1 MLLRRRT
8 VISSLVTAAVL
19 PALARAETSPETQV
33 PATADV
39 VPPAAAPVAAPV
51 PAAPVPAAAAT
62 APAAPAALPTWRRFA
77 VPVAFNDPRPKIA
90 VVIDDLG
97 VMHAHTQTAINL
109 PGPLTLAWFPFAQ
122 DLPQQVQAGAAR
134 GHEAMLHMPMQAGSD
149 TIALAWTGPDPLRID
164 LPMSVN
170 LDRLR
175 TAFSA
180 VPQIVGLNNHMGSV
194 ATRDPALMSLVA
206 EETLSRTMLFLDSLV
221 IPHSAGLRCAQEVGV
236 PSAARDVFIDNTAN
250 YWEIRQQLATT
261 EAIARRIGYAIAIG
275 HPRPHTLEALAE
287 WLPTLTEKGFVLWP
301 VSATVALRNHI
312 NLAAAA

>member
-8 VISSLVTAAVL
+8 VLSSLVSAAVL
-19 PALARAETSPETQV
+19 PALARAETSPEITV

-39 VPPAAAPVAAPV
+39 VPGPVAAPAVV
-51 PAAPVPAAAAT
+51 PAPVSAAT
-62 APAAPAALPTWRRFA
+62 VPAAPAALPVWRRFA

-90 VVIDDLG
+90 IVIDDLG
-97 VMHAHTQTAINL
+97 VMHAHTQAALNL
-109 PGPLTLAWFPFAQ
+109 PGPLTLAWFPFAP
-122 DLPQQVQAGAAR
+122 DLQGQVEEGAAR

-149 TIALAWTGPDPLRID
+149 SLALAWTGPDPLRVD

-175 TAFSA
+175 TALSA

-194 ATRDPALMSLVA
+194 ATRDPALMSMVA
-206 EETLSRTMLFLDSLV
+206 EETSSRTMLFLDSLV
-221 IPHSAGLRCAQEVGV
+221 IPHSAGLRCAQAVGV
-236 PSAARDVFIDNTAN
+236 PSAGRDVFIDNTAN
-250 YWEIRQQLATT
+250 TWEIHQQLATT

-287 WLPTLTEKGFVLWP
+287 WLPTLPEKGFVLWP
-301 VSATVALRNHI
+301 ISATIALRNHI
-312 NLAAAA
+312 NLSAAA